1 MSRPPSESLD
11 RDLMTKPDQP
21 IAEAVQPAMR
31 LVGLSKTYHGSTVAA
46 VDDLNL
52 EVQPGEF
59 VTLLGPSGCGKTST
73 LRIVAGLE
81 EADTGT
87 VHFGDRLIVDA
98 ARGFSV
104 KPDKR
109 RLGMVFQAYAI
120 WPNMTVA
127 QNVAFPLKA
136 QHVPKAQIRP
146 KVQEALALVG
156 MTGFEDRPAPMLSG
170 GQQQRVALARAIVT
184 GPDLLL
190 LDEPFSNLDAKL
202 REQLRIEMKL
212 LQRRL
217 GIAVLFVTHDQVEA
231 LALSDRIAVMRNGVV
246 QQQGSPRDLYERPAS
261 EFVRDFIGNT
271 LLFAGEVTEALDES
285 IVVALVGSPG
295 CIVSGRPLAGAGL
308 GVGTPVQ
315 VAVRPEDITIT
326 KAGPSATAR
335 PGSALDGT
343 VRAALFVGEHV
354 EYQVEIPGQGQMI
367 LHGSRR
373 EVIHHGADVWV
384 VPRADGHSVW
394 PAVQP

>member
-1 MSRPPSESLD
+1 
-11 RDLMTKPDQP
+11 
-21 IAEAVQPAMR
+21 MR
-31 LVGLSKTYHGSTVAA
+31 LAGLSKVYPGSSRPA
-46 VDDLNL
+46 VDGLSL

-87 VHFGDRLIVDA
+87 VHFGHRVIVDT

-104 KPDKR
+104 RPDKR

-136 QHVPKAQIRP
+136 QHVPRGQIRAR
-146 KVQEALALVG
+146 VEEALALVG
-156 MTGFEDRPAPMLSG
+156 MSGFEDRPAPMLSG

-184 GPDLLL
+184 GPELLL

-231 LALSDRIAVMRNGVV
+231 LALSDRVAVMRSGVI
-246 QQQGSPRDLYERPAS
+246 QQQGTPRDLYERPAS
-261 EFVRDFIGNT
+261 EFVRDFIGT
-271 LLFAGEVTEALDES
+271 TILFSGELRSSSAES
-285 IVVALVGSPG
+285 AQVALAGAPG
-295 CIVSGRPLAGAGL
+295 CVLSGSPLAGTAHPAGQS
-308 GVGTPVQ
+308 VR
-315 VAVRPEDITIT
+315 VAVRPEDISIAP
-326 KAGPSATAR
+326 AGDDLSRPATAM
-335 PGSALDGT
+335 DGR
-343 VRAALFVGEHV
+343 VLAALFVGEHV
-354 EYQVEIPGQGQMI
+354 EYQVDVTDQGRI
-367 LHGSRR
+367 VLHGSRR
-373 EVIHHGADVWV
+373 DRIAAQSPVWV
-384 VPRADGHSVW
+384 VPRPDGHSVW
-394 PAVQP
+394 PAG